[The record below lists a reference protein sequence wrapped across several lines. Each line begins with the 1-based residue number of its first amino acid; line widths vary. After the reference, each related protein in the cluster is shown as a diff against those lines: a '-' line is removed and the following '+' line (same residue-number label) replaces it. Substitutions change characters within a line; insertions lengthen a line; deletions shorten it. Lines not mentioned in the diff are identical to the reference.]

1 MTDQAGGRPGG
12 APDGEPAPE
21 ASPAAA
27 SAAPDAAAPAATSAA
42 APAAAPSLPIAW
54 PAPAPV
60 AATVTTRTGSWFAGL
75 DPRGWRT
82 TVAAGVLMLATVLA
96 ANLVNAAVPL
106 PEDPVAIVD
115 PLPAIPG
122 GGPAPVDPEDPAGPG
137 DPADPGPVGP
147 GDAVEVGGG
156 LVLYPPAGWTVV
168 SSEPGAVVLQKGGV
182 VLLALTTAYDG
193 DPAILADGY
202 TEAFFATGQFQ
213 ASSPETGTLGN
224 GIPSVVISWAGII
237 DGGQYDGVI
246 ASGAASGT
254 GMILN
259 VVAPKG
265 QLGGVAD
272 DLETIGESLQ
282 IAPGGE

>member
-1 MTDQAGGRPGG
+1 MTDQ
-12 APDGEPAPE
+12 PDGRLDEPPDGQPATAQMAPR
-21 ASPAAA
+21 PA
-27 SAAPDAAAPAATSAA
+27 
-42 APAAAPSLPIAW
+42 IA
-54 PAPAPV
+54 
-60 AATVTTRTGSWFAGL
+60 TRTGSWFAGL

-82 TVAAGVLMLATVLA
+82 TIAAGVLMIATVLA

-122 GGPAPVDPEDPAGPG
+122 GGPSPADPEGVVDPAAPG
-137 DPADPGPVGP
+137 DPADPGPVSP

-156 LVLYPPAGWTVV
+156 LVLYPPTGWTVV

-182 VLLALTTAYDG
+182 VLVVLATPYEG
-193 DPAILADGY
+193 DPAPLADGY
-202 TEAFFATGQFQ
+202 AEAFFATGHFQ

-224 GIPSVVISWAGII
+224 GIPSVVIGWAGII

-282 IAPGGE
+282 ITPGGE

>member
-1 MTDQAGGRPGG
+1 MTDSTTGEPGAEQPAIGPSAIKPPAADPAPGPPATPFVDLG
-12 APDGEPAPE
+12 APG
-21 ASPAAA
+21 AA
-27 SAAPDAAAPAATSAA
+27 
-42 APAAAPSLPIAW
+42 
-54 PAPAPV
+54 
-60 AATVTTRTGSWFAGL
+60 VTTRTGSWLAGL

-82 TVAAGVLMLATVLA
+82 TIVAGVLMIGTVVT

-106 PEDPVAIVD
+106 PADPAAIVD

-122 GGPAPVDPEDPAGPG
+122 DGSAPVEPAPGEA
-137 DPADPGPVGP
+137 ADPGPVGP
-147 GDAVEVGGG
+147 GAAVGIGGG

-182 VLLALTTAYDG
+182 VLVGLATPYEG
-193 DPAILADGY
+193 DPAALADGY
-202 TEAFFATGQFQ
+202 AEEFFATGQFQ

-272 DLETIGESLQ
+272 DLEIIGETLQ
-282 IAPGGE
+282 ITAVGE

>member
-1 MTDQAGGRPGG
+1 MT
-12 APDGEPAPE
+12 
-21 ASPAAA
+21 
-27 SAAPDAAAPAATSAA
+27 
-42 APAAAPSLPIAW
+42 W

-60 AATVTTRTGSWFAGL
+60 AAAVTTRTGSWFAGL

-82 TVAAGVLMLATVLA
+82 TIAAGVLMVATVLT

-106 PEDPVAIVD
+106 PAEPATAVD
-115 PLPAIPG
+115 PGPAIPG

-137 DPADPGPVGP
+137 VPADPGPVSP

-156 LVLYPPAGWTVV
+156 LVLYPPTGWTVV

-182 VLLALTTAYDG
+182 VLVALTTPYEG
-193 DPAILADGY
+193 DPGTLADGY
-202 TEAFFATGQFQ
+202 AEAFFATGQFQ

-224 GIPSVVISWAGII
+224 GIPSVVIGWAGII

-272 DLETIGESLQ
+272 DLEIIGASLQ
-282 IAPGGE
+282 ITPGGE

>member
-1 MTDQAGGRPGG
+1 MTDLRAG
-12 APDGEPAPE
+12 E
-21 ASPAAA
+21 
-27 SAAPDAAAPAATSAA
+27 
-42 APAAAPSLPIAW
+42 PAAAPGAAIA
-54 PAPAPV
+54 
-60 AATVTTRTGSWFAGL
+60 TRTGSWIAGL

-82 TVAAGVLMLATVLA
+82 TIAAGVLMVATVLA

-106 PEDPVAIVD
+106 PEDPVALVD

-122 GGPAPVDPEDPAGPG
+122 GGPAPVDPEDPAAPG
-137 DPADPGPVGP
+137 DPADPGPVSP

-156 LVLYPPAGWTVV
+156 LVLYPPTGWTVV
-168 SSEPGAVVLQKGGV
+168 SSEPGAVVLQKGGI
-182 VLLALTTAYDG
+182 VLVALATPYEG
-193 DPAILADGY
+193 DPATLADGY
-202 TEAFFATGQFQ
+202 AEAFFATGQFQ

-224 GIPSVVISWAGII
+224 GIPSVVIGWAGII

-254 GMILN
+254 GMVLN

-282 IAPGGE
+282 IRPVGE